1 MSLPSSY
8 TISIPDKV
16 KKVPLPPISAWDRV
30 MDVSPSSVVDC
41 VAVVDIVNYK
51 RLFFG
56 GVDIGPAVCI
66 ISSDGYIVIYKD
78 ESALDGY
85 AFDLTRAKSMR
96 VKEVVDFRG
105 RTKKM
110 KVAIKW
116 SFGKLNLR
124 LCNYRELA
132 EQILR
137 EAFLKPNATSPFRVD
152 VSREPEPEPTPEDYD
167 DAPMEE
173 DEANESI
180 STVAIP
186 YTITIPLG
194 EHMVEVTIP
203 GSDEHIDAI
212 LASIVSTEDGFTS
225 GLYGGN

>member
-1 MSLPSSY
+1 MSLPRSY
-8 TISIPDKV
+8 IISIPDKV

-30 MDVSPSSVVDC
+30 LDASPSSVVAC
-41 VAVVDIVNYK
+41 VAKVDIVNYK

-56 GVDIGPAVCI
+56 GVDIGPADCI

-96 VKEVVDFRG
+96 VKEEIDFRG
-105 RTKKM
+105 KTKKM

-116 SFGKLNLR
+116 TFGKLTLS
-124 LCNYRELA
+124 LCNYRKPA

-152 VSREPEPEPTPEDYD
+152 VSREPEPTPEDYD

-173 DEANESI
+173 DKANESI

-186 YTITIPLG
+186 YTIAIPLG
-194 EHMVEVTIP
+194 EDMVEVTIS
-203 GSDEHIDAI
+203 GSDEQIGAI
-212 LASIVSTEDGFTS
+212 LASIVSTEDGFTF
-225 GLYGGN
+225 GLYDGN